1 MDTEVGRHGNGA
13 GDMERRRVGAV
24 NMVKEVGRHG
34 KKGADEGDMEKQWGR
49 RHDTG
54 RLGDMKTGHGAGD
67 MEVKGTDNME
77 GEVGRHGNGGGRG
90 QHRKGAVNTEEEVR
104 RHGKGAGEGD
114 MERGQTTWTGRL
126 RDMET
131 GQVRATWK

>member
-1 MDTEVGRHGNGA
+1 
-13 GDMERRRVGAV
+13 
-24 NMVKEVGRHG
+24 
-34 KKGADEGDMEKQWGR
+34 
-49 RHDTG
+49 
-54 RLGDMKTGHGAGD
+54 
-67 MEVKGTDNME
+67 MEVKETDNME
-77 GEVGRHGNGGGRG
+77 GEVGRHGNGGRRG